1 MDEAQSRPPA
11 GLDPAGHAASGHA
24 ASWYAATAIACPAF
38 PALQGEVK
46 ADVCILGGGYTGL
59 SAALH
64 LAEWGFD
71 VVVLEAA
78 RVGSGASGRN
88 GGQLHSGQR
97 HGQDVLEK
105 AVGLDDAKKL
115 WDLAEEGKA
124 LVKGLIAR
132 HGMAC
137 DLKGGLIHADH
148 KPHFVKE
155 SHDYARLLRER
166 YGYDAVDPLTREEL
180 RALVG
185 TDAYHGGVI
194 DRGAGHLHPLNFA
207 LSLARAAAGA
217 GARLFEGTRAVA
229 VTEEGA
235 GVAVTTEGGGMVRAG
250 FLLECG
256 NGLMDGFDKRV
267 DAHVMPICNYIIAT
281 EPLGARAREI
291 IANDAAVADSR
302 FVINYF
308 RLSGDGRLLFGGGE
322 SYSRGLRADVAR
334 FVRPYMLRIFPQLQD
349 VRIDYAWG
357 GVLAITLNRM
367 PFVRRLSDKVLVSAG
382 YSGQGVAL
390 APLFGK
396 ILAEAVKGQ
405 LERFDLLQRLPVPP
419 FPGGRLMR
427 YPLLVAGL
435 SYYALRDR
443 L

>member
-1 MDEAQSRPPA
+1 MAGEAQSRPPT
-11 GLDPAGHAASGHA
+11 GLDPAGHAP
-24 ASWYAATAIACPAF
+24 SWYAATAIACPAF
-38 PALQGEVK
+38 PGLAGEVK

-64 LAEWGFD
+64 LAEAGFD

-97 HGQDVLEK
+97 HGQDVIEK

-124 LVKGLIAR
+124 LVHGLIAR

-137 DLKGGLIHADH
+137 DLKSGLIHADH

-155 SHDYARLLRER
+155 SHDYARLLRDR
-166 YGYDAVDPLTREEL
+166 YGYDAVDPLTREEI

-194 DRGAGHLHPLNFA
+194 DRKAGHLHPLNFA

-217 GARLFEGTRAVA
+217 GARIFEGTRAVA
-229 VTEEGA
+229 VKEEGA
-235 GVAVTTEGGGMVRAG
+235 GVTVTTAGGAIVRAG

-256 NGLMDGFDKRV
+256 NGLMDGLDRRV
-267 DAHVMPICNYIIAT
+267 DTHVMPICNYIIAT

-322 SYSRGLRADVAR
+322 SYRRGLRTDVAG

-435 SYYALRDR
+435 SYYAMRDR

>member
-1 MDEAQSRPPA
+1 MHRVTAPLS
-11 GLDPAGHAASGHA
+11 PAGHAR
-24 ASWYAATAIACPAF
+24 SWYAATAVPFPAF
-38 PALQGEVK
+38 PPLKGELR
-46 ADVCILGGGYTGL
+46 ADVCIIGAGYTGL

-64 LAEWGFD
+64 LAEAGLK

-88 GGQLHSGQR
+88 GGQLHTGQR
-97 HGQDVLEK
+97 RGQDFLEK
-105 AVGLDDAKKL
+105 AVGREDARKL

-124 LVKGLIAR
+124 LVRDLIAR
-132 HGMAC
+132 HGIAC
-137 DLKGGLIHADH
+137 DLREGLILADH
-148 KPHFVKE
+148 KARYVKD
-155 SHDYARLLRER
+155 SHDYARSLAQD
-166 YGYDAVDPLTREEL
+166 YGYDALTPLSRDEI

-185 TDAYHGGVI
+185 SSAYYGGLL

-207 LSLARAAAGA
+207 LGLGAAAIAAGA
-217 GARLFEGTRAVA
+217 EIHEGTRAVR
-229 VTEEGA
+229 VTEEG
-235 GVAVTTEGGGMVRAG
+235 GVTVTTDGGGTVIAD

-256 NGLMDGFDKRV
+256 NGLMDGLDRRV
-267 DAHVMPICNYIIAT
+267 DAHVMPICNYIAAT
-281 EPLGARAREI
+281 EPLGERAREI

-308 RLSGDGRLLFGGGE
+308 RLSADGRLLFGGGE
-322 SYSRGLRADVAR
+322 SYRRGLRPDVAD
-334 FVRPYMLRIFPQLQD
+334 FVRPFMLRIFPQLGD

-357 GVLAITLNRM
+357 GVLAITMTRL
-367 PFVRRLSDKVLVSAG
+367 PFVRRLSDRVLVSAG

-396 ILAEAVKGQ
+396 ILAEAVQGQ
-405 LERFDLLQRLPVPP
+405 LSRLNVLSRLPVPP
-419 FPGGRLMR
+419 FPGGPLMR